1 MLSGGGGVEMTTKNK
16 NVNSYYICVV
26 GLRIKIIS
34 FLYLLLIFYL
44 FIFREKGRE
53 GEREGEKHQRV
64 VASHVTPTQEPVL
77 PGPTTQAC
85 ALCWESNW

>member
-1 MLSGGGGVEMTTKNK
+1 MLSGGGVEMTTKNK

-53 GEREGEKHQRV
+53 GEREGEKHQYV
-64 VASHVTPTQEPVL
+64 VASHTPPNGDL
-77 PGPTTQAC
+77 AYYPGMCPDR
-85 ALCWESNW
+85 ESNQ